1 MRPINRD
8 AVVELTAKMTKLA
21 DELHDFSA
29 LLSHEQHALRAEGR
43 AARWAARK
51 QLALRVGSAAA
62 MAPVIASRYVA
73 RGVMKVALAPLGWI
87 KRTPAVVGAVD
98 AVKPAR
104 KRRTRAAK
112 PVVEVVAAVPSVE
125 GV

>member
-21 DELHDFSA
+21 DELRDFSA
-29 LLSHEQHALRAEGR
+29 LLSHEQRELRAEGR
-43 AARWAARK
+43 VARWAARK

-62 MAPVIASRYVA
+62 MAPVKASRYVA
-73 RGVMKVALAPLGWI
+73 RGVMRVALAPLGWI
-87 KRTPAVVGAVD
+87 KRTSAGVG

-104 KRRTRAAK
+104 KRRAKTAK
-112 PVVEVVAAVPSVE
+112 PSVAEVAVAAAVE
-125 GV
+125 